1 MAVCAAVL
9 MAGTPLRHLPWLCEG
24 DTIAI
29 LSPGGY
35 VGQNVVDGGL
45 RTLRLWGYVPV
56 AAPNATAC
64 WHDFGGTVRQR
75 TDDLLW
81 ALRNPSVK
89 AIMPTR
95 GGDGTPHVL
104 CEIPLDTLRK
114 YPKWIIGFSDI
125 TALLSAEACAGWQS
139 IHGSMCEAIARY
151 DGTDTVSTALRNM
164 LRGKMPHYSVKPHPL
179 NKAGRARGMLIGGNM
194 SVFGGLAGS
203 PYDFINYVDSTD
215 CVLFIE
221 DIGESLTKVDRMLH
235 LLKLRGKLGKLR
247 GIICGKFTK
256 YLHPSLGYDDMYAML
271 HQYLKD
277 YDIPVCYDFPVG
289 HAHLQNFPML
299 VGAEVELRV
308 SDSGTT
314 LEFLGY

>member
-35 VGQNVVDGGL
+35 VGQNVVDGGS

-81 ALRNPSVK
+81 VLRNPSVK

-114 YPKWIIGFSDI
+114 YPKWIIGLSDI
-125 TALLSAEACAGWQS
+125 TALPRRAPDGKASTEVCAK
-139 IHGSMCEAIARY
+139 RLP
-151 DGTDTVSTALRNM
+151 DTTE
-164 LRGKMPHYSVKPHPL
+164 PTP
-179 NKAGRARGMLIGGNM
+179 
-194 SVFGGLAGS
+194 
-203 PYDFINYVDSTD
+203 
-215 CVLFIE
+215 
-221 DIGESLTKVDRMLH
+221 
-235 LLKLRGKLGKLR
+235 
-247 GIICGKFTK
+247 
-256 YLHPSLGYDDMYAML
+256 
-271 HQYLKD
+271 
-277 YDIPVCYDFPVG
+277 
-289 HAHLQNFPML
+289 
-299 VGAEVELRV
+299 
-308 SDSGTT
+308 
-314 LEFLGY
+314 